1 MDLVSG
7 RQFFDCFEG
16 LTYEQKTRT
25 ATDLADAIS
34 SLYSI
39 TSSYC
44 GSMVHNKSLTDS
56 QRSPR
61 YVFAG
66 SSPLPPHTALPDN
79 DFIIGPFNDITFLE
93 LPKTV
98 PALSCG
104 PFRTER
110 TFLEAIAYRGS
121 PPTRSS
127 EKVNRW
133 AYERLF
139 EVYDAVRPLYSIPGG
154 EPQTFHF
161 SQGDLSGANIF
172 LDPETGAVTGIIDWE
187 MSGFRPAWLV
197 AAGPG
202 WFDDDSCKF
211 TVEDDQDG
219 PNGYEDLTEDDRRL
233 IEHFRTVLGERNPEL
248 LQHHERSVELRA
260 MFYTLCH
267 EFPSNVTV
275 WLEQYEKYEWDVNT
289 RGPFPFDFQSWIL
302 ESINLYQGKLIL
314 SLWP

>member
-7 RQFFDCFEG
+7 RQFFDCFDE
-16 LTYEQKTRT
+16 LTYEQMTRT
-25 ATDLADAIS
+25 ATDLADALS
-34 SLYSI
+34 SLYTI

-44 GSMVHNKSLTDS
+44 GSMMHNKSLTDS

-66 SSPLPPHTALPDN
+66 SSPLPPHTALPYN

-110 TFLEAIAYRGS
+110 SFLEAIAYRGS

-127 EKVNRW
+127 EKVERW

-154 EPQTFHF
+154 EPQKFH
-161 SQGDLSGANIF
+161 SLK
-172 LDPETGAVTGIIDWE
+172 GI
-187 MSGFRPAWLV
+187 LV
-197 AAGPG
+197 
-202 WFDDDSCKF
+202 
-211 TVEDDQDG
+211 
-219 PNGYEDLTEDDRRL
+219 
-233 IEHFRTVLGERNPEL
+233 
-248 LQHHERSVELRA
+248 
-260 MFYTLCH
+260 
-267 EFPSNVTV
+267 
-275 WLEQYEKYEWDVNT
+275 EQT
-289 RGPFPFDFQSWIL
+289 SF
-302 ESINLYQGKLIL
+302 LIL
-314 SLWP
+314 KQVRSLV